1 MKWPTIFLLLGLAAC
16 TKHAHQDRAQQQS
29 SKPLP
34 VATTPAAQSAMP
46 GKAPMEMKLIPI
58 PKDKAQLARLVT
70 MGYTVH
76 RDHMHPPGVNSCP
89 FDKSGGSVIE

>member
-16 TKHAHQDRAQQQS
+16 TRHDHQDRAQQRS
-29 SKPLP
+29 SKPL
-34 VATTPAAQSAMP
+34 ALASTPTAQAMP

-58 PKDKAQLARLVT
+58 PKDKAQLARLIA

-76 RDHMHPPGVNSCP
+76 RDHMHPPGVKSCP